1 MPRAYPTRAMKK
13 RESATREEATFQTSF
28 PDLSNGKI
36 FIPQQETGT
45 AYNDISRGTNNHA
58 RAMEG
63 ENPGG
68 RAFIC
73 AEAKTPY
80 DATAFANCELRIS
93 ANSQQLDALATEF

>member
-13 RESATREEATFQTSF
+13 RESATREEATFQMSF

-45 AYNDISRGTNNHA
+45 A
-58 RAMEG
+58 MES

-80 DATAFANCELRIS
+80 DATAFANCEK
-93 ANSQQLDALATEF
+93 TPK

>member
-13 RESATREEATFQTSF
+13 RESATREDATFQMSF

-45 AYNDISRGTNNHA
+45 AYNGISRGTNNHA
-58 RAMEG
+58 RAMES

-68 RAFIC
+68 RAFIY

-80 DATAFANCELRIS
+80 DATAFANCEK
-93 ANSQQLDALATEF
+93 TPK